1 MEDLKI
7 TSQKYGKKR
16 VRVLRIERLG
26 DGTHKIHE
34 VNVSVLLD
42 GDVLEA
48 YYGDDNSQVVATD
61 TIKNTITV
69 LAQKYLTNVIEEFA
83 LVLGDHFLSKY
94 PYMNR
99 ALVEVAGR
107 TWDRYVRPDGSAH
120 PHAFL
125 GGTITPVAKV
135 DMTRSSLRVES
146 GIRDLL
152 LLKSTASG
160 WVGYPKDEYT
170 TLPETTDRIFSTQVE
185 GVWGY
190 AGRNVDF
197 PKSNAAVI
205 AALLNTFAETYSP
218 SVQNTLYASAK
229 AALEAVPD
237 IVDISFA
244 LPNKHY
250 LPVNFEPFG
259 LENKGEIFLPTDE
272 PHGQIEARIS
282 RSASS

>member
-107 TWDRYVRPDGSAH
+107 TWDRYVRPDGS
-120 PHAFL
+120 
-125 GGTITPVAKV
+125 
-135 DMTRSSLRVES
+135 
-146 GIRDLL
+146 
-152 LLKSTASG
+152 
-160 WVGYPKDEYT
+160 
-170 TLPETTDRIFSTQVE
+170 
-185 GVWGY
+185 
-190 AGRNVDF
+190 
-197 PKSNAAVI
+197 
-205 AALLNTFAETYSP
+205 
-218 SVQNTLYASAK
+218 
-229 AALEAVPD
+229 
-237 IVDISFA
+237 
-244 LPNKHY
+244 
-250 LPVNFEPFG
+250 
-259 LENKGEIFLPTDE
+259 
-272 PHGQIEARIS
+272 
-282 RSASS
+282 